1 MLKYYWEVSMELN
14 VNEKRLLTVYPEFF
28 GHCYDLNDK
37 RNYKASNQSYPL
49 MRDAEMQNIIYI
61 LETLGIVF
69 GYDFYW
75 DRDRGASCIELQTA
89 LYDLS
94 EKAATI
100 NSFYDIIAPKY
111 NNFER
116 YFDCETSDR
125 IKMASYVLED
135 VLKEEYGSIHLARML
150 RIAVAKF
157 PRANLPYVMAYLA
170 EENCAPSPELAKEI
184 WRDLALLG
192 IKSIEPGDFVRQRT
206 IKRHNS

>member
-1 MLKYYWEVSMELN
+1 MELN
-14 VNEKRLLTVYPEFF
+14 VNEKRLLTIYPEFF
-28 GHCYDLNDK
+28 GHCYDLKDK

-49 MRDAEMQNIIYI
+49 MRDAEMQNIIYL

-69 GYDFYW
+69 GYGFYW
-75 DRDRGASCIELQTA
+75 DRDLGTSSIELQTV
-89 LYDLS
+89 LYDFS

-135 VLKEEYGSIHLARML
+135 ILKEEYGSIHLARML
-150 RIAVAKF
+150 HMAVTRF
-157 PRANLPYVMAYLA
+157 PGASLPYIMSYLTKG
-170 EENCAPSPELAKEI
+170 NCAPSPELAKEI
-184 WRDLALLG
+184 WRDLTLLG
-192 IKSIEPGDFVRQRT
+192 IRQIEPRDCARRRT